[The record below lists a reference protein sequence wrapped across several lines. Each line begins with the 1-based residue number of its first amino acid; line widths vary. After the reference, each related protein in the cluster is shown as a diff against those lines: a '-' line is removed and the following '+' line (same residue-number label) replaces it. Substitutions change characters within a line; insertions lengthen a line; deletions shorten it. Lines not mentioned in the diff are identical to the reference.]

1 MTAPGTVTV
10 ASIPKTTAIKAK
22 GWIFDALV
30 AQFATDQEM
39 TVFWDQP
46 DASIPTQNIVVV
58 HRIINRTTQHY
69 RMTGTGGAG
78 SFLESY
84 EIELAVDCYEGG
96 DSGVTRDLETLA
108 WDYACT
114 VEAVVRSDPSL
125 GGLVIQAFPATSNDD
140 PEWDQEHKG
149 RLVHIAL
156 TVAVEA
162 QI

>member
-1 MTAPGTVTV
+1 MTAPGTVPIS
-10 ASIPKTTAIKAK
+10 SIPQTTAVRAK
-22 GWIFDALV
+22 GWIFDAIK
-30 AQFATDQEM
+30 AQFVGDNTM

-46 DASIPTQNIVVV
+46 DASIPTENIVVV
-58 HRIINRTTQHY
+58 HRILNRTTTHY
-69 RMTGTGGAG
+69 RMMGTGGAG

-84 EIELAVDCYEGG
+84 SIEIAIDCYAGG
-96 DSGVTRDLETLA
+96 DSGETRALETSA
-108 WDYACT
+108 WSYASI

-125 GGLVIQAFPATSNDD
+125 GGLVIQAWPSQSTDD

-156 TVAVEA
+156 SVAIEA

>member
-1 MTAPGTVTV
+1 MTAPGTVPV
-10 ASIPKTTAIKAK
+10 SSIPQTTAVLAK
-22 GWIFDALV
+22 GWILDALV
-30 AQFATDQEM
+30 AQFVGDDTM

-46 DASIPTQNIVVV
+46 DASIPTENIVVV
-58 HRIINRTTQHY
+58 HRIMNRSAVHY

-78 SFLESY
+78 SFLETYSI
-84 EIELAVDCYEGG
+84 EIAVDCYAGG
-96 DSGVTRDLETLA
+96 DSGETRALETKA
-108 WDYACT
+108 WNYAST

-125 GGLVIQAFPATSNDD
+125 GGLVIQAFPSQSTDD

-156 TVAVEA
+156 SVAVEA